1 MNPLDYREPTKS
13 ERIEG
18 RIDQTC
24 REVKRTDLFLTLTV
38 LLTCT
43 VGYLFAFAL
52 LDHWCFRGGVS
63 PGLRVALFLLGAVFA
78 LGYLG
83 LRLTP
88 LLRYSVNPVY
98 AAKVLE
104 GRRSSMKNALINW
117 VLLRKEETA
126 QANKSVSPLR
136 SRIVE
141 GLTSRA
147 ANDLDRI
154 SGETIVDHTPIIR
167 WLIVLAVL
175 TGLLCLYSLLSPKN
189 PLTSF
194 LRLTFPFAGI
204 ETPTRVRFLDISPGD
219 AELFQGETTTITARI
234 EGAGNDPVFVYYTT
248 DDRRAVDQAVPMSVP
263 EGGYKYECR
272 FPPGKAGFEQGTN
285 YQIGVGGERSRSYR
299 FGVLP
304 PRTLEVREVVYTF
317 PEYTGQSPLT
327 VPNTGDIRA
336 IEGTQVTIEAKANFP
351 MSRAEFIPD
360 NNDKKGKSM
369 SLSPDARGASVGLWL
384 TTDPLDPSRGE
395 FQSYVLRGY
404 DSEGTANRRPSI
416 YKIEVLRDQPPKIS
430 WVEPPE
436 EQFRI
441 PLNGFADLKIEA
453 EDADFGIRA
462 IRLHFDA
469 GEKKIPPL
477 EVLAAGKEKPTGLSG
492 VVNATGSIRPE
503 QLRLEEGDAVECW
516 AEAIDTKTPEG
527 NSAVTKRLS
536 FVVDPP
542 KAGADRKDANQD
554 RQEKQDKKNQERKE
568 EEKTDPGD
576 NTEKQNPGEGNQK
589 TLDDRG
595 EESND
600 EKENGK
606 DENADGNESQE
617 QGGQESN
624 NNDRGRKDQN
634 NNDPNNQDQDQGN
647 RENPNDQGK
656 NGDENDQGKQP
667 DGNKQQ
673 NRQDEK
679 QQDGG
684 NQGNQP
690 KDARQQQKQ
699 DDQAAPG
706 SRDENDE
713 SSGGGSESGG
723 KEQSRS
729 GQSDSQQS
737 GGGQQTGG
745 SEDGDDSQNQ
755 NGGMSGTS
763 SESGKDSK
771 RGGAGDQGDGA
782 PDEGRPDEQSGGGKH
797 QQNANGGKG
806 ESQQTPFDGDARPGE
821 VFEKILEKMREKGK
835 DRPAAESGPG
845 ERSDELNPQSDRR
858 SVDGTPPEKM
868 PEHSA
873 EKRSG
878 EESQKVYQPTGEK
891 GNDNKQRPKA
901 DPKTPIVG
909 DPKNGT
915 EAPDEQPPGG
925 QQKGG
930 GENAEN
936 PTDRNRSENSE
947 GGEGQQ
953 QGATEKS
960 DGSSQSGQPSE
971 QGGEKGEPQ
980 GGSQAQPGAQPEN
993 QQGAQP
999 GEGGASG
1006 GEGQPGNGSPA
1017 GQKEGAE
1024 AGSGE
1029 GAPQGQPSGANDS
1042 KSPSGAPGGK
1052 PGSSTGG
1059 GGGSDANSSSGSQ
1072 PPETRKDDPNKEFA
1086 EKQTALAL
1094 KYLEEELAKK
1104 EPDPALWEQF
1114 GWTKDDLRAF
1124 AEKWRKMSKDANTAT
1139 PGSREDKDWQE
1150 ALRSMGPLQSG
1161 HSTAVQAREGFRDR
1175 ATATGAQRVKPPRNI
1190 EDRARAYDEGIAK

>member
-43 VGYLFAFAL
+43 VGYLFVFAL
-52 LDHWCFRGGVS
+52 LDHWCFREGVS

-126 QANKSVSPLR
+126 QANKPVSPLR

-194 LRLTFPFAGI
+194 LRLTVPFAGI
-204 ETPTRVRFLDISPGD
+204 ETPTRVRFLEISPGN

-248 DDRRAVDQAVPMSVP
+248 DDRRAVDQAVPMSIP

-272 FPPGKAGFEQGTN
+272 FPPGKAGFEQGTS

-304 PRTLEVREVVYTF
+304 PQTLEVREVVYTF
-317 PEYTGQSPLT
+317 PEYTGQAPLT

-336 IEGTQVTIEAKANFP
+336 LEGTQVTIEAKANFP

-369 SLSPDARGASVGLWL
+369 SLSPDARGGSVGLWL

-416 YKIEVLRDQPPKIS
+416 YKIEVLRDQPPKVS

-477 EVLAAGKEKPTGLSG
+477 EVLAAGKEKLTGFSG

-516 AEAIDTKTPEG
+516 AEAIDTKTPDG

-554 RQEKQDKKNQERKE
+554 KQEKKNQERKE
-568 EEKTDPGD
+568 EEKTDSGD

-606 DENADGNESQE
+606 DENADGRDSQE
-617 QGGQESN
+617 QGGQQSN
-624 NNDRGRKDQN
+624 NSARDNKDQGNKDQN
-634 NNDPNNQDQDQGN
+634 NNDPNNQDQGDQ
-647 RENPNDQGK
+647 ENSNDQEK
-656 NGDENDQGKQP
+656 NGDENDQGNQDQGKQS
-667 DGNKQQ
+667 DENKRQQ
-673 NRQDEK
+673 NRQNEK

-706 SRDENDE
+706 SQNENDE

-723 KEQSRS
+723 KEQGGS
-729 GQSDSQQS
+729 GQPDSRQS

-745 SEDGDDSQNQ
+745 SEGGDDSQDQ

-763 SESGKDSK
+763 SEPGKDSK

-782 PDEGRPDEQSGGGKH
+782 PDEGRPDEQSGGGKN

-806 ESQQTPFDGDARPGE
+806 ESQKTPFDGDARPGE
-821 VFEKILEKMREKGK
+821 VFEKILEKMKEKGK
-835 DRPAAESGPG
+835 DRPGADNGPG

-858 SVDGTPPEKM
+858 SAEGTPPEKM

-873 EKRSG
+873 EKRPG

-891 GNDNKQRPKA
+891 GDDSKQRPKA

-925 QQKGG
+925 QQKEGSA
-930 GENAEN
+930 NAEN
-936 PTDRNRSENSE
+936 PTDRNPNETPE
-947 GGEGQQ
+947 GGRGEQ
-953 QGATEKS
+953 QGAE
-960 DGSSQSGQPSE
+960 QSGQPS
-971 QGGEKGEPQ
+971 QKGGEGGEPQ
-980 GGSQAQPGAQPEN
+980 GGAQAQPGAQPEN

-1006 GEGQPGNGSPA
+1006 GEGQPQSGAPA
-1017 GQKEGAE
+1017 GPGEGAE
-1024 AGSGE
+1024 TGSGE

-1042 KSPSGAPGGK
+1042 KSSPGTPGGK
-1052 PGSSTGG
+1052 PGNATGG

-1072 PPETRKDDPNKEFA
+1072 SSGSHKSNPNKEFA

-1104 EPDPALWEQF
+1104 KPDPELWEQF

-1150 ALRSMGPLQSG
+1150 ALQSMGPLQSG
-1161 HSTAVQAREGFRDR
+1161 RSTTVQAREGFRDR